1 MLSHLNQSVMNVLVV
16 GSGGREHTLAWKLL
30 QSPNVEK
37 VFCVPGNGGTALL
50 PNCYNL
56 PATEE
61 DFVAITNYA
70 QENAVS
76 FVIVGPEVP
85 LAKGIRD
92 TLQEASIAVFGP
104 TQAGAQIEASK
115 WWAKALMLEL
125 GIPTATGETFT
136 DATDAKAYVSEQ
148 TAPIVVKADGL
159 AAGKGVTVAAT
170 REEANRAIDALFA
183 AETEQVVVEECL
195 TGEEISV
202 LAVTDGITVRPLLP
216 AQDHKRIGEGDT
228 GANTG
233 GMGVYAP
240 APLMN
245 PTLMTQVIETVL
257 QPTIDGLRERGID
270 YQGVLYA
277 GLMITPQGEI
287 KVLEFNCRFGDP
299 ETQAILPLLETP
311 LDRIIL
317 ACLEKRLDQLPPLI
331 WSRKKALCVVAASQG
346 YPGTYE
352 KGKAITGITESPEA
366 LVFHAGTRLD
376 HEGKLV
382 TSGGRVL
389 GVTGLGNDF
398 EQAAACA
405 YSAIEQIQ
413 FSGCYYRRDIGH
425 RVRNVV

>member
-136 DATDAKAYVSEQ
+136 DATHAKAYVSEQ

-376 HEGKLV
+376 HERKLV

-389 GVTGLGNDF
+389 GVTGLGDDF

>member
-1 MLSHLNQSVMNVLVV
+1 MNVLVV

-104 TQAGAQIEASK
+104 RQAGAQIEASK

-170 REEANRAIDALFA
+170 REEANRAIDALFT

-366 LVFHAGTRLD
+366 LVFHGGTRLD

-389 GVTGLGNDF
+389 GVTGLGDDF

>member
-1 MLSHLNQSVMNVLVV
+1 MNVLVV

-104 TQAGAQIEASK
+104 RQAGAQIEASK

-136 DATDAKAYVSEQ
+136 DATHAKAYVSEQ

-170 REEANRAIDALFA
+170 REEAYRAIDALFT

-257 QPTIDGLRERGID
+257 QPTIEGLRERGID

-366 LVFHAGTRLD
+366 LVFHGGTRLD

-389 GVTGLGNDF
+389 GVTGLGDDF

>member
-1 MLSHLNQSVMNVLVV
+1 MNVLVV

-136 DATDAKAYVSEQ
+136 DATHAKAYVSEQ

-170 REEANRAIDALFA
+170 REEANRAIDALFT

>member
-1 MLSHLNQSVMNVLVV
+1 MNVLVV

-136 DATDAKAYVSEQ
+136 DATHAKAYVSEQ

>member
-1 MLSHLNQSVMNVLVV
+1 MNVLVV

-170 REEANRAIDALFA
+170 REEANRAIDALFT

-389 GVTGLGNDF
+389 GVTGLGDDF
-398 EQAAACA
+398 EQAATCA

>member
-1 MLSHLNQSVMNVLVV
+1 MNVLVV

-352 KGKAITGITESPEA
+352 KGNAITGITESPEA